1 MKGFDAERLARFIAG
16 DWQYR
21 RVLKTVQETAPSF
34 VRDDGGFKM
43 YELTNFLEKQGLI
56 NISDKTS
63 QKDEDDFQAAR
74 EAGFEF
80 KEWETEIDGRQRV
93 EHDARNGERI
103 HIDERFSIQFPN
115 SIGPMYPRDKNAT
128 DEDICN
134 CRCSL
139 VYF

>member
-1 MKGFDAERLARFIAG
+1 MKNFNAENLARFLAR
-16 DWQYR
+16 DWQFC
-21 RVLKTVQETAPSF
+21 RVLKTVHGTAPSF

-43 YELTNFLEKQGLI
+43 SEFNNFLAKQGLI

-103 HIDERFSIQFPN
+103 PIDERFSIQFPN

-134 CRCSL
+134 CRCDL